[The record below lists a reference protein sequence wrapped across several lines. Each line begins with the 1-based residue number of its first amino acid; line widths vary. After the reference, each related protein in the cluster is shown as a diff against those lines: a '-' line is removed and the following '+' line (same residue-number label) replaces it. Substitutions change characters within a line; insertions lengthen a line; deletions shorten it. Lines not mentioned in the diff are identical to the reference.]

1 MLKHMVLIY
10 QITQEAKAHAS
21 IIVRLVV
28 KPAISL
34 FLIIFFLYLTVR
46 FMLIYSSLI
55 VRRSNLFQY

>member
-10 QITQEAKAHAS
+10 QTTQEAKAHAS

-28 KPAISL
+28 KPANSL
-34 FLIIFFLYLTVR
+34 FLIKFFLYLTVR

-55 VRRSNLFQY
+55 V